1 LSFSAHSFFM
11 SPDENLTPER
21 IAILRRMTPEE
32 RLQVA
37 HELYWEARRA
47 KSAELRN
54 QHPNWSGQE
63 IYREVGRVF
72 LNEAM
77 NEG

>member
-1 LSFSAHSFFM
+1 M

-47 KSAELRN
+47 KSAELLN